1 MPRVAR
7 TVRVS
12 LLLLL
17 TLSLWVTRASVAAAP
32 ASGGVWLEAPTPA
45 QATAPPS
52 ASTVNRALTPLQQ
65 AYRLLLD
72 RYVDP
77 LPPSQLATAAL
88 QGMSA
93 ALADQGVAAGD
104 LGPPAPSNDR
114 QGQWQRVAQRF
125 RGLAAQYGAEVPP
138 RELAYAAIGAMAD
151 SVDDT
156 HTQFMSPRDY
166 QEYRAWTRGDVH
178 YGGIGARLRGPEPTI
193 VEVYAGSP
201 AATAGLQPGDVI
213 VAVDDQPVAGLKLD
227 DIVNRVRGPDGT
239 SVRVRVRRAAGGAEQ
254 DVTLNRAQVNVPF
267 VDSRTIGDVGYV
279 ALRGFPEPSVVD
291 AVERAV
297 VAVQAQGVRGLV
309 FDLRGNSGG
318 RLDVGTQLLARFVA
332 DGPAYQIADRQG
344 HPEVHQLQGS
354 RPIVTVPLAVL
365 VDEGTASM
373 GELFAATI
381 QERGAGR
388 VLGATTAG
396 SVAAS
401 VVQPLGDGSAL
412 QLSVEHILT
421 GMGRTL
427 DRVGVTPDQAVPLDT
442 ADVQRGRDPQLD
454 AAITYLHTA
463 ATTAGGPSSRP

>member
-7 TVRVS
+7 TVQVL

-17 TLSLWVTRASVAAAP
+17 TLSLWGTRASVAAAP
-32 ASGGVWLEAPTPA
+32 VSGGVWLEAPTPA
-45 QATAPPS
+45 QAAPPPS
-52 ASTVNRALTPLQQ
+52 AAAVNRALAPLQQ

-77 LPPSQLATAAL
+77 LPPSQMATAAL
-88 QGMSA
+88 QGMSQ
-93 ALADQGVAAGD
+93 ALADQGVTPGD

-114 QGQWQRVAQRF
+114 AGQWQRVAQRF

-138 RELAYAAIGAMAD
+138 RELAYAAIAAMAD

-156 HTQFMSPRDY
+156 HTQFMTPRDY

-193 VEVYAGSP
+193 VEVYASSP
-201 AATAGLQPGDVI
+201 AASAGLQPGDVI
-213 VAVDDQPVAGLKLD
+213 LAVDDQPVAGLKLD

-239 SVRVRVRRAAGGAEQ
+239 SVRMRVRRAATAAEQ
-254 DVTLNRAQVNVPF
+254 DVMLTRAQVSVPF
-267 VDSRTIGDVGYV
+267 VDSHTLGDVGYV

-297 VAVQAQGVRGLV
+297 LALQAQGVRGLV

-318 RLDVGTQLLARFVA
+318 RLDVGTQLLGRFVA
-332 DGPAYQIADRQG
+332 DGPAYQIAGRQER
-344 HPEVHQLQGS
+344 PEVHQLQGGRS
-354 RPIVTVPLAVL
+354 ILSVPLAVL

-381 QERGAGR
+381 QERGVGR

-412 QLSVEHILT
+412 QLSVEHILS
-421 GMGRTL
+421 GQGRAL
-427 DRVGVTPDQAVPLDT
+427 DRVGVSPDQPVPLDA
-442 ADVQRGRDPQLD
+442 ADLQRGRDPQLD
-454 AAITYLHTA
+454 AALGYLHA
-463 ATTAGGPSSRP
+463 VATTAGGPASRP